1 MDPLGPLS
9 QFEFAGGCRSRV
21 AGSAD
26 APRRQRTH
34 KAALQYN
41 CGMTLDTLAFLAL
54 VAAAIVWWQ
63 WRFGIGDAVR
73 TARRMLKR

>member
-1 MDPLGPLS
+1 
-9 QFEFAGGCRSRV
+9 
-21 AGSAD
+21 
-26 APRRQRTH
+26 
-34 KAALQYN
+34 
-41 CGMTLDTLAFLAL
+41 MTLDTLAFLAL